1 MLSPRLKSGVCC
13 LGVIGGEFESR
24 ELEYIMMI
32 LKEMTREPTM
42 KGKMS
47 SRIVLES
54 ARMVRVREKAERT
67 MRETREC
74 KVV

>member
-1 MLSPRLKSGVCC
+1 
-13 LGVIGGEFESR
+13 
-24 ELEYIMMI
+24 MMI